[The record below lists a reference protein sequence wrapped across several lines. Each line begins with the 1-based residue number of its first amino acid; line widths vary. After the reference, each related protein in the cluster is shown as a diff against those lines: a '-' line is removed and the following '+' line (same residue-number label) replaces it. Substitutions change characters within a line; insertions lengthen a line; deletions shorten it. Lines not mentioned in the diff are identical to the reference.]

1 MASFTFQ
8 VDADSTATATLKQA
22 LQRYERIV
30 LGDPGRRPNNGGT
43 GDGLSLTKLIVSVD
57 DNDEAVPQEDTDE
70 SYTLN
75 VPTDGAVTLRAPTTY
90 GAIRG
95 LETFSQL
102 VAYV

>member
-1 MASFTFQ
+1 M
-8 VDADSTATATLKQA
+8 
-22 LQRYERIV
+22 
-30 LGDPGRRPNNGGT
+30 LGDPARRPNNGGT

-75 VPTDGAVTLRAPTTY
+75 VPTDGAVTLRAPNAY

-102 VAYV
+102 AAYV